1 MVKDPTRDPFE
12 IVIDDLAFG
21 GEGVGRLDGQV
32 QFVIGAF
39 PGERVR
45 AVAVGGRKRWQ
56 RGRLIEVLEPSPDR
70 IPPRCSH
77 TAVCGGCVYQCLR
90 YSAQLEAK
98 ARQVREN
105 LARIGGV
112 HPPEPEP
119 PLAAPETFG
128 YRNKME
134 FSFSPRAWDPD
145 GVPEHPQPSPSL
157 GLHVRGRFDGV
168 FDVRDCALVDPEVN
182 RLLELVRGFARAHSI
197 PAYRGPEP
205 SGVLR
210 HLVLRMSHHTR
221 EWLVALVA
229 CEKHPDLEDLARLC
243 MEAHPRIAGFLLWLN
258 AGPATIARPETEI
271 LLAGRDRIVERLG
284 DLEFELSAGSFFQTN
299 STAAEGLLRELRAMA
314 PSVETLLDLYC
325 GVGTLGLGLADRCR
339 TLVGIESVESAVA
352 DARRNAAR
360 NGIAHARFEVATAEG
375 WLTRAQEIRPDVV
388 VIDPPRSG
396 MHPKALAGLIRLAPP
411 TILCVSCN
419 PATLARD
426 LGALSAAGYSPTRMR
441 ILDLFPHTPHVETI
455 LRLERS

>member
-1 MVKDPTRDPFE
+1 MAKTMDREPFE
-12 IVIDDLAFG
+12 IVIEDLAFG

-45 AVAVGGRKRWQ
+45 AISLGGRKRWQ

-70 IPPRCSH
+70 IAPRCGH
-77 TAVCGGCVYQCLR
+77 TGVCGGCVYQCLR
-90 YSAQLEAK
+90 YPAQVEAK

-112 HPPEPEP
+112 RPPEPDP
-119 PLAAPETFG
+119 PLPAPEIFG

-134 FSFSPRAWDPD
+134 FSFATRPWDPE
-145 GVPEHPQPSPSL
+145 GVPEQPLPGPAL

-182 RLLELVRGFARAHSI
+182 ELLALVRGFARERGI

-205 SGVLR
+205 TGILR
-210 HLVLRMSHHTR
+210 HLVLRMSRHSG
-221 EWLVALVA
+221 EWLVALVVR
-229 CEKHPDLEDLARLC
+229 EDHPDLGELARRC
-243 MEAHPRIAGFLLWLN
+243 VAAHPRIAGFLIWHN
-258 AGPATIARPETEI
+258 AGLATIARPEREV
-271 LLAGRDRIVERLG
+271 LLIGTDRIIEKLG
-284 DLEFELSAGSFFQTN
+284 GLEFELSAGSFFQTN
-299 STAAEGLLRELRAMA
+299 SSAAEALLRELRSIA
-314 PSVETLLDLYC
+314 PSTETMLDLYC

-339 TLVGIESVESAVA
+339 NLVGIESVESAVA
-352 DARRNAAR
+352 DARRNAVR
-360 NGIAHARFEVATAEG
+360 NGIEHARFEVATAEG
-375 WLTRAQEIRPDVV
+375 WLTRAVEIQPDAV

-396 MHPKALAGLIRLAPP
+396 MHPKALAGLIRLNPR

-419 PATLARD
+419 PGTLARD
-426 LGALSAAGYSPTRMR
+426 LGTLTAAGYAATRMR

-455 LRLERS
+455 LRLERP